1 MKKVQII
8 ALVAVTLLFSG
19 TSLATRQVLSEIN
32 IGTIHMGTIEGTTEG
47 EANRLAQQAP
57 KEKQSLSVQ
66 EIAVIQ
72 ELYPGKFYPNK
83 IIVKKGRPVKIYII
97 TTDEEHINRVSIQPF
112 VSSSELIQTGE
123 VTVIKFTPD
132 RVGKFKIRNIGHGF
146 EGTIIVEE

>member
-1 MKKVQII
+1 MKKVQIL

-19 TSLATRQVLSEIN
+19 TSVAYRQVLPGIN
-32 IGTIHMGTIEGTTEG
+32 VGTIHMGTIEGTTEG
-47 EANRLAQQAP
+47 EAKRLAQQVP

-66 EIAVIQ
+66 EIGVIQ

-83 IIVKKGRPVKIYII
+83 IIVKKGHPVKIYIT

-112 VSSSELIQTGE
+112 VSSSELLQTGE
-123 VTVIKFTPD
+123 VTVIEFTPD
-132 RVGKFKIRNIGHGF
+132 RVGEFKIRNIGHGF